1 MLGRSLLHQGLV
13 DETTD
18 GYRILKLNK
27 LSWEVLRSQRSVHI
41 AITETPAAK
50 ALADINNSRI
60 AEVEILFERLRKLR
74 KQLADAQSVPPYVVF
89 ADSSLKLMAQQQPQ
103 TLETFAEISGV
114 GTHKLTQYGE
124 KFVSEIR
131 AFCEEQKLPVPL
143 PANTHMVTLQFY
155 QQGLSVEEIAQ
166 KRGFSPRTIITHLS
180 ELLEMKQPVDIGRL
194 VSPEQQKLIVQ
205 AMQTVGA
212 ESLKTIR
219 EHLGDEYGYEEIQL
233 VRAWWRREKG

>member
-27 LSWEVLRSQRSVHI
+27 LSWEVLRKQRSVHI
-41 AITETPAAK
+41 AITQTPAAK
-50 ALADINNSRI
+50 ALADINSKG

-74 KQLADAQSVPPYVVF
+74 KQVADAQSVPPYVVF
-89 ADSSLKLMAQQQPQ
+89 ADSSLRLMAQQQPQ
-103 TLETFAEISGV
+103 TLEAFGEISGV
-114 GTHKLTQYGE
+114 GTHKLTQYGD

-155 QQGLSVEEIAQ
+155 QQGLSIEEIAQ
-166 KRGFSPRTIITHLS
+166 KRGFSDRTIITHLS
-180 ELLEMKQPVDIGRL
+180 ELLEMKQPVDIDRL

-205 AMQTVGA
+205 AIQSVGA
-212 ESLKTIR
+212 DSLKTIR
-219 EHLGDEYGYEEIQL
+219 EHLGEEYGYEEIQL
-233 VRAWWRREKG
+233 VRAWWRREKS